1 MLNNF
6 DVKENKS
13 LFLYSLIFYKYEYN
27 GNKEVMN
34 VVSSFEETEEYIVE
48 RNDFKNGTCEEVE
61 GKVVVDN
68 HWKQFPKFGD
78 YMHLCKEER
87 CFLFFVQNT
96 KASMLVDT

>member
-1 MLNNF
+1 
-6 DVKENKS
+6 
-13 LFLYSLIFYKYEYN
+13 
-27 GNKEVMN
+27 MN

-68 HWKQFPKFGD
+68 HWKQFPKFED